1 MTKYGDWFIM
11 LAGAVFIGFWLYRAI
26 YRWLHSPVTMN
37 TVKLGK
43 GKPVDASDEAV
54 KLLKRAGYEVPS
66 CKHIIRIPIEVDD
79 ELLEYGTRLNID
91 YIAEK
96 DHCTYIVKLDKER
109 KSTDYSP
116 GSLRDDLLMYAT
128 ILPSCSGVLI
138 VNLKEATVRK
148 VSFLL
153 TDNS

>member
-11 LAGAVFIGFWLYRAI
+11 LAGGIFIAIWLYRAV
-26 YRWLHSPVTMN
+26 YRWLHSPVAMN

-43 GKPVDASDEAV
+43 GKPVDPDDEAV
-54 KLLKRAGYEVPS
+54 KLLKRAGYDVPS

-91 YIAEK
+91 YIAEQ
-96 DHCTYIVKLDKER
+96 DHCTYVVKLEKER
-109 KSTDYSP
+109 KSVDYSP
-116 GSLRDDLLMYAT
+116 SSLRDHLLMYSL

-138 VNLKEATVRK
+138 VNVKEATVRK
-148 VSFLL
+148 VSFLIG
-153 TDNS
+153 